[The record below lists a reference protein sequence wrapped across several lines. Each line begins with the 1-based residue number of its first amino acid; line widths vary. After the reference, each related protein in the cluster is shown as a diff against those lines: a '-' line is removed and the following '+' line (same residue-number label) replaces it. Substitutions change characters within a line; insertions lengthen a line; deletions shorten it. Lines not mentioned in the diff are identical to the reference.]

1 MKKLF
6 RLLIDKITLLLCF
19 VKQNRREKLTAGQN
33 RVNLGCGL
41 KVWENWINVDGSFNA
56 VLASMPKFFIRLFY
70 RFSGAGA
77 YYSLNDF
84 EGILTNHKFVHHNLL
99 KNVPFENDSVDFVYT
114 SHFLEHLP
122 KPYGHNFLSE
132 IFRVLRP
139 SGKVRIVVPDLE
151 YAVSLYAK
159 GEKEKML
166 DDFFFVDE
174 HLGYFARHKYMYDF
188 ELLQEYLGAI
198 GFTDIKKCEFG
209 KGDVPDSDK
218 LDVYPEISLYVEATK
233 K

>member
-1 MKKLF
+1 MKKLL
-6 RLLIDKITLLLCF
+6 RVVIDKFTLFLCF
-19 VKQNRREKLTAGQN
+19 VKQNRKVKLPSEN
-33 RVNLGCGL
+33 NKVNLGCGL
-41 KVWENWINVDGSFNA
+41 KVWESWINVDGSFNA
-56 VLASMPKFFIRLFY
+56 VLANMPKIFVRLFY
-70 RFSGAGA
+70 RVSGAGA

-84 EGILTNHKFVHHNLL
+84 EGILTNHKFIHHNLM
-99 KNVPFENDSVDFVYT
+99 KNVPFDDESVDFVYT

-122 KPYGHNFLSE
+122 KPHGHNFLAE
-132 IFRVLRP
+132 IHRILR
-139 SGKVRIVVPDLE
+139 SGAKVRIAVPDLE

-188 ELLQEYLGAI
+188 ELLKEYLSAL
-198 GFTDIKKCEFG
+198 GFVDIAKCEFS
-209 KGDVPDSDK
+209 KGSVPDCDK